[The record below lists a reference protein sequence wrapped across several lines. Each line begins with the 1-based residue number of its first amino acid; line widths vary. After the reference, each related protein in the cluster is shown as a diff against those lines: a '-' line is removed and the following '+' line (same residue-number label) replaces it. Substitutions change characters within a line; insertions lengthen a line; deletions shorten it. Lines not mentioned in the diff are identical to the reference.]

1 MSINNFMGPIEPPQ
15 ELNIAALSEKHD
27 EYIELILEEE

>member
-1 MSINNFMGPIEPPQ
+1 MGPIEPPQ